1 MQYNHIEIEKKW
13 QQFWEENQI
22 FKANNS
28 SDKPKY
34 YVLDMFPYP
43 SGAGLHVGHP
53 LGYIASDIYAR
64 YKRHKGFNVLH
75 PQGYDSFG
83 LPAEQYA
90 IQTGQ
95 HPAKTTE
102 ENIKTYRRQL
112 DRVGFSFDWSRE
124 VRTSNPEYYKW
135 TQWIFIQLFN
145 SWYNKDADKAEDI
158 STLEKI
164 FKKEGNA
171 TVNAVCDDAIKTF
184 SADEWKAFSKA
195 AQEEILLQY
204 RLTYLSDTEV
214 NWCPALG
221 TVLANDEIVNG
232 VSERGSHPVVRKKM
246 TQWSMRISA
255 YAQRLLDGLETIDW
269 PQPLKD
275 SQTNWI
281 GKSVGAMVTFDV
293 LSPTLS
299 EGKGE
304 RPGYMTGGNNSYLLL
319 EKAKEMRANPT
330 PAEAVLWK
338 QLKGKKTKLK
348 FRQQHLINDFI
359 VDFVCLTRK
368 LIVEVDGKIH
378 DYQLE
383 KDEARTLEL
392 EQKSGFKVIRFKNE
406 EVIGDIDAVLS
417 KIDIELNNQF
427 YALQKLEKEVNN
439 NQKQANA
446 TVSLSSGKGVRDR
459 IDVFTTRPD
468 TIFGVSFM
476 TLAPEH
482 ELVSRIVT
490 DEQKDEVNAYIEATA
505 KRSERDR
512 MADVKTISGA
522 FTGAYAIHPFSGEK
536 IQIWIGDYVL
546 ANYGTGAVMAVPCGD
561 QRDYD
566 FAKHFDIAIPN
577 IFENV
582 DISEAAHTD
591 KDGTVIANSDF
602 LSGLK
607 YKKAL
612 KLAIYELEKIG
623 AGYGKTNYR
632 LRDAVFSRQRY
643 WGEPFP
649 VYYKDGMPQMIDE
662 KHLPIVLP
670 EVEKYLPTE
679 DGKPPLGNATEWA
692 WDSRGK
698 KVVSNEKLKN
708 KTVYPLELNT
718 MPGWAGS
725 SYYFNRYM
733 DPHNENEI
741 SSKENLDYW
750 QNIDLY
756 IGGSEHATGHLL
768 YARFWQ
774 KFLFDKGIVP
784 VDEFAKKLINQG
796 MILGT
801 SAFVYRV
808 SITTQGG
815 QLIKEGETP
824 KARKSFF
831 YPNLYVSSDLID
843 SLEDSV
849 IDLNT
854 SDLSKKQR
862 EISTEILNKGR
873 QIFSNIE
880 NKDEFGLLGNT
891 IIFDKIHTDVSF
903 VNASDELDTEAFQNW
918 REDFKDAEF
927 ITEEDGTFKVSR
939 EVEKMSKSKYNVVN
953 PDAICEEYGADSLRL
968 FEMFLGP
975 LEQAKPWK
983 TSGISGVSSFLKK
996 LWKLYFNGETFEVS
1010 DAEPTKDELKTL
1022 HKTIKKVEE
1031 DIENFSFNTSVSTF
1045 MIAVN
1050 ELTALKCNKR
1060 AILEPLAILVSPYA
1074 PHIAEELWSLLGHKE
1089 SISTADFP
1097 IFEPSHLVES
1107 SKTYPVSF
1115 NGKMRFTL
1123 DLSLDLSKDEIE
1135 KIVMAHEKTQAQLAG
1150 REPKK
1155 VIIVPGKI
1163 INIVG

>member
-1 MQYNHIEIEKKW
+1 MQYNHQEIEENW
-13 QQFWEENQI
+13 QKFWAENQT
-22 FKANNS
+22 FKASNTS
-28 SDKPKY
+28 EKPKY

-102 ENIKTYRRQL
+102 ANIATYRKQL
-112 DRVGFSFDWSRE
+112 DKIGFSFDWSTE

-145 SWYNKDADKAEDI
+145 SWYNKDTDKAEDV
-158 STLEKI
+158 STLISI
-164 FKKEGNA
+164 FKKSGNA
-171 TVNAVCDDAIKTF
+171 KVNAVSDEDIASF
-184 SADEWKAFSKA
+184 SAEEWKAFSTT

-204 RLTYLSDTEV
+204 RLTFLSDTEV
-214 NWCPALG
+214 NWCPGLG

-281 GKSVGAMVTFDV
+281 GRSQGAMVSFKV
-293 LSPTLS
+293 ANGSEKVSSEVKLSYKELEALKELRQNLS
-299 EGKGE
+299 K
-304 RPGYMTGGNNSYLLL
+304 
-319 EKAKEMRANPT
+319 
-330 PAEAVLWK
+330 AEAVLWDE
-338 QLKGKKTKLK
+338 LKNKKGAAK
-348 FRQQHLINDFI
+348 FRKKYTIGTFL
-359 VDFVCLTRK
+359 VDYVCLAK
-368 LIVEVDGKIH
+368 NIIIEFSGK
-378 DYQLE
+378 E
-383 KDEARTLEL
+383 DEAARTTYFTNE
-392 EQKSGFKVIRFKNE
+392 GFNIVHFSNE
-406 EVIGDIDAVLS
+406 EVIENVLLAVS
-417 KIDIELNNQF
+417 KINTAIQF
-427 YALQKLEKEVNN
+427 PKKIGKTESKNVASSSAVEKSY
-439 NQKQANA
+439 K
-446 TVSLSSGKGVRDR
+446 

-482 ELVSRIVT
+482 ELVSKIT
-490 DEQKDEVNAYIEATA
+490 TAAQKSAVEKYITATA

-512 MADVKTISGA
+512 MADVKTISGV

-536 IQIWIGDYVL
+536 VQIWIGDYVL

-566 FAKHFDIAIPN
+566 FAKKFEIPIPN
-577 IFENV
+577 IFEGV
-582 DISEAAHTD
+582 DISEEAHTG
-591 KDGTVIANSDF
+591 KDATKIANSDF

-612 KLAIYELEKIG
+612 KLSIFEMEKRG
-623 AGYGKTNYR
+623 FGYGKINYR

-649 VYYKDGMPQMIDE
+649 VYYKDGMPQMIDA
-662 KHLPIVLP
+662 KYLPIVLP

-679 DGKPPLGNATEWA
+679 DGKPPLGNAIAWA
-692 WDSRGK
+692 WDSRAK

-725 SYYFNRYM
+725 SWYFNRYM
-733 DPHNENEI
+733 DATNTEEFA
-741 SSKENLDYW
+741 SKEALDYW
-750 QNIDLY
+750 KEVDLY

-801 SAFVYRV
+801 SAFVYKATAFV
-808 SITTQGG
+808 
-815 QLIKEGETP
+815 KEGCGCADE
-824 KARKSFF
+824 KSNDDVLNKI
-831 YPNLYVSSDLID
+831 PAVLVSKNLFSSD
-843 SLEDSV
+843 
-849 IDLNT
+849 
-854 SDLSKKQR
+854 
-862 EISTEILNKGR
+862 
-873 QIFSNIE
+873 
-880 NKDEFGLLGNT
+880 DEFETVVKNYLM
-891 IIFDKIHTDVSF
+891 DKGFLNPNYVDMVMIVKTAIHADVSL
-903 VNASDELDTEAFQNW
+903 VNASDELDVDAFKNHALNA
-918 REDFKDAEF
+918 DYKNAEF
-927 ITEEDGTFKVSR
+927 ILEDGVYKVNR

-953 PDAICEEYGADSLRL
+953 PDDIVAQYGADALRL

-996 LWKLYFNGETFEVS
+996 LWKLYFNEEIFEVS
-1010 DAEPTKDELKTL
+1010 KEKATKEELKVL
-1022 HKTIKKVEE
+1022 HKTIKKVQE
-1031 DIENFSFNTSVSTF
+1031 DIESFSFNTSVSTF

-1050 ELTALKCNKR
+1050 DLTTLKCNKR
-1060 AILEPLAILVSPYA
+1060 AILEPLLILLSPYA
-1074 PHIAEELWSLLGHKE
+1074 PHISEELWNKLGNKK

-1097 IFEPSHLVES
+1097 VFDAKHLVES
-1107 SKTYPVSF
+1107 AKNYPISF

-1123 DLSLDLSKDEIE
+1123 ELPLDLSKEEIE
-1135 KIVMAHEKTQAQLAG
+1135 KTVLEHEKTITQLEG
-1150 REPKK
+1150 RTPKK

-1163 INIVG
+1163 VNIVG

>member
-1 MQYNHIEIEKKW
+1 MMQYNHQEIEKKW
-13 QQFWEENQI
+13 QEFWADKQT
-22 FKANNS
+22 FKASNNS
-28 SDKPKY
+28 SKPKY

-112 DRVGFSFDWSRE
+112 DQIGFSFDWSRE

-158 STLEKI
+158 STLISI
-164 FKKEGNA
+164 FESNGNT
-171 TVNAVCDDAIKTF
+171 TVNAVCDEDVIPF
-184 SADEWKAFSKA
+184 SSDDWNSFSSTKK
-195 AQEEILLQY
+195 QEILLQY
-204 RLTYLSDTEV
+204 RLTFLSDTEV
-214 NWCPALG
+214 NWCPELG

-232 VSERGSHPVVRKKM
+232 VSERGGHPVIRKKM

-255 YAQRLLDGLETIDW
+255 YAQRLLDGLQTIDW

-281 GKSVGAMVTFDV
+281 GRSQGAMVSF
-293 LSPTLS
+293 
-299 EGKGE
+299 K
-304 RPGYMTGGNNSYLLL
+304 
-319 EKAKEMRANPT
+319 
-330 PAEAVLWK
+330 
-338 QLKGKKTKLK
+338 
-348 FRQQHLINDFI
+348 
-359 VDFVCLTRK
+359 
-368 LIVEVDGKIH
+368 VDGFEG
-378 DYQLE
+378 E
-383 KDEARTLEL
+383 K
-392 EQKSGFKVIRFKNE
+392 
-406 EVIGDIDAVLS
+406 
-417 KIDIELNNQF
+417 
-427 YALQKLEKEVNN
+427 
-439 NQKQANA
+439 
-446 TVSLSSGKGVRDR
+446 

-482 ELVSRIVT
+482 ELVAKIT
-490 DEQKDEVNAYIEATA
+490 IDAQKAEVDSYIEATA

-512 MADVKTISGA
+512 MADVKTISGV

-536 IQIWIGDYVL
+536 VQIWIGDYVL
-546 ANYGTGAVMAVPCGD
+546 ASYGTGAVMAVPCGD

-566 FAKHFDIAIPN
+566 FAKHFDIPIPN
-577 IFENV
+577 IFDNV
-582 DISEAAHTD
+582 DISEAAHAD
-591 KDGTVIANSDF
+591 KEGTVIANSDF

-612 KLAIYELEKIG
+612 KLAIYEIEKRG
-623 AGYGKTNYR
+623 FGYGKTNYR

-649 VYYKDGMPQMIDE
+649 VYYKDGMPQMIAAE
-662 KHLPIVLP
+662 HLPIVLP

-679 DGKPPLGNATEWA
+679 DGKPPLGNATHWS
-692 WDSRGK
+692 WDAKNK
-698 KVVSNEKLKN
+698 KVVSNEMLQRSLDSAQGDKN
-708 KTVYPLELNT
+708 DDVISSAVEKSHNEIYPLELNT

-725 SYYFNRYM
+725 SWYFNRYM
-733 DPHNENEI
+733 DANNSEEFAG
-741 SSKENLDYW
+741 KDALDYW
-750 QNIDLY
+750 KQVDLY

-774 KFLFDKGIVP
+774 KFLFDRGIVP
-784 VDEFAKKLINQG
+784 IDEFAKKLINQG

-801 SAFVYRV
+801 SAFVYRLKIIV
-808 SITTQGG
+808 ISNNNENILSTPIFISKN
-815 QLIKEGETP
+815 IKESLIG
-824 KARKSFF
+824 A
-831 YPNLYVSSDLID
+831 SSKKEID
-843 SLEDSV
+843 SISNLTNMFQDILSDQQNEGFYLDKNYDDLQFR
-849 IDLNT
+849 IDF
-854 SDLSKKQR
+854 D
-862 EISTEILNKGR
+862 EIHS
-873 QIFSNIE
+873 
-880 NKDEFGLLGNT
+880 
-891 IIFDKIHTDVSF
+891 DVSF
-903 VNASDELDTEAFQNW
+903 VNSSDELDIEAFKKW
-918 REDFKDAEF
+918 RPEFKDAEF
-927 ITEEDGTFKVSR
+927 ILEEDKYYVGR

-953 PDAICEEYGADSLRL
+953 PDLICEEYGADALRL

-975 LEQAKPWK
+975 LEQTKPWK
-983 TSGISGVSSFLKK
+983 TSGISGVYSFLKK
-996 LWKLYFNGETFEVS
+996 LWKLFYNGEEFSIS

-1050 ELTALKCNKR
+1050 ELTAQKCNKR
-1060 AILEPLAILVSPYA
+1060 EILESLLILLS
-1074 PHIAEELWSLLGHKE
+1074 PHIAEELWSKLGHTE
-1089 SISTADFP
+1089 SISTAAFP
-1097 IFEPSHLVES
+1097 VFEPKHLVES
-1107 SKTYPVSF
+1107 AKNYPISF

-1123 DLSLDLSKDEIE
+1123 ELPLDLSKEEIE
-1135 KIVMAHEKTQAQLAG
+1135 KIVMEHDKTQAQLQG
-1150 REPKK
+1150 RTPKK
-1155 VIIVPGKI
+1155 VIVVPGKI
-1163 INIVG
+1163 VNIVG